1 MGDHWNTDFSV
12 VTIRNVSGWKLKKQ
26 KQKQKAKQIK
36 KLVNAIPSI
45 HYKGHSR

>member
-1 MGDHWNTDFSV
+1 MGGHWNTDFSV
-12 VTIRNVSGWKLKKQ
+12 VTIRNVSGWKLKE
-26 KQKQKAKQIK
+26 QKQKAKQIK